1 MPDHLVSAKYNRMTI
16 RKILPPRSALYLP
29 ASNPRA
35 VEKARGLPA
44 DMIILDLEDAVK
56 PGLKDEARA
65 AAAIAVA
72 QGFGDRLTAIRI
84 NGPDSPWHD
93 ADLVAVLNSACNFV
107 VLPKTESVEAAESV
121 AERAAKPVIAMIE
134 TPAGILAAAD
144 IAAGFEV
151 AGLIAGTNDLMNML
165 QIPPDAG
172 RSGLSLSLQ
181 MIVLA
186 ARRAGIWSFDGV
198 YNQLSDPAGLETECR
213 EGRSFG
219 FDGKT
224 LIHPDQIEIAN
235 RIWSPTPAQIA
246 DASALVAAASGGA
259 ERLGDRMIESMHVE
273 MAKRVLA
280 RAAQARS
287 SD

>member
-1 MPDHLVSAKYNRMTI
+1 
-16 RKILPPRSALYLP
+16 
-29 ASNPRA
+29 
-35 VEKARGLPA
+35 
-44 DMIILDLEDAVK
+44 MIILDLEDAVK

-72 QGFGDRLTAIRI
+72 QEFGDRLTAIRI

-107 VLPKTESVEAAESV
+107 VLPKAESVEAAESV

>member
-1 MPDHLVSAKYNRMTI
+1 MMTL
-16 RKILPPRSALYLP
+16 KILPPRSALYMP

-35 VEKARGLPA
+35 VEKARTLPA

-65 AAAIAVA
+65 AAVTAVA

-84 NGPDSPWHD
+84 NGSDSPWHD
-93 ADLVAVLNSACNFV
+93 ADLVAVLNAACNFV
-107 VLPKTESVEAAESV
+107 VLPKAESVSTAEGV
-121 AERAAKPVIAMIE
+121 AERAGKPVIAMIE
-134 TPAGILAAAD
+134 TPAGVLAAAD
-144 IAAGFEV
+144 IANGFEV
-151 AGLIAGTNDLMNML
+151 AGLIAGTNDLMNEL

-172 RSGLSLSLQ
+172 RSGLHLSLQ

-186 ARRAGIWSFDGV
+186 ARRAGIWAFDGV
-198 YNQLSDPAGLETECR
+198 YNQLSDAEGLEIECQ

-224 LIHPDQIEIAN
+224 LIHPGQIDIAN
-235 RIWSPTPAQIA
+235 RTWSPTPAQIA
-246 DASALVAAASGGA
+246 EASALIAAASGGA

-273 MAKRVLA
+273 MAARVLA
-280 RAAQARS
+280 RVQQG
-287 SD
+287 

>member
-1 MPDHLVSAKYNRMTI
+1 LPDHLVSAKYNRMTI
-16 RKILPPRSALYLP
+16 RKILAPRSALYLP

-35 VEKARGLPA
+35 IEKARTLPA

-65 AAAIAVA
+65 AATIAVA

-84 NGPDSPWHD
+84 NGADSPWHD

-107 VLPKTESVEAAESV
+107 VLPKAESVEAAESV

-172 RSGLSLSLQ
+172 RPGLSLSLQ

-198 YNQLSDPAGLETECR
+198 YNQLSDPAGLEAECR

-224 LIHPDQIEIAN
+224 LIHPDQIAIAN

-259 ERLGDRMIESMHVE
+259 ERLGDRMIESMHAE

-280 RAAQARS
+280 RAEQARPGG
-287 SD
+287 